1 MTVPACRH
9 AAGTISSSRDRDVRR
24 MVSEDSHQADESF
37 LLIFCTGRIVT
48 TDCSAVPPD
57 TPGFP
62 AFGRMCYRAVTGAGG
77 SFPTL
82 GPL

>member
-1 MTVPACRH
+1 MQLGPSLH
-9 AAGTISSSRDRDVRR
+9 PDNRDVRR
-24 MVSEDSHQADESF
+24 MVAEDSHHFDESF

-48 TDCSAVPPD
+48 KPRCVVPPD

-62 AFGRMCYRAVTGAGG
+62 AYGRMYYRVVAGAGG
-77 SFPTL
+77 SLFPTL